1 MVETT
6 FNIKNS
12 DIADLFNKDLITME
26 DIVDKLLEQDDKIQE
41 LEYENEDLRDELRS
55 QEQIKEAS
63 IHLRVHMKY
72 MVLVKEILFRRL
84 DYGLYKY
91 EYL

>member
-12 DIADLFNKDLITME
+12 DIAYLFNKDLITME

-55 QEQIKEAS
+55 QEQIKEDFYTPKS
-63 IHLRVHMKY
+63 SYEV
-72 MVLVKEILFRRL
+72 
-84 DYGLYKY
+84 YGVSPRDFV
-91 EYL
+91 

>member
-6 FNIKNS
+6 FNIKNT
-12 DIADLFNKDLITME
+12 DIADLFTKDLITME

-55 QEQIKEAS
+55 QEQIKEDFYTPKS
-63 IHLRVHMKY
+63 SYEV
-72 MVLVKEILFRRL
+72 
-84 DYGLYKY
+84 YGVSPRDFV
-91 EYL
+91 

>member
-6 FNIKNS
+6 FNIKNT
-12 DIADLFNKDLITME
+12 DIADLFTKDLITME

-55 QEQIKEAS
+55 QEQIKEDFYTPKSAYE
-63 IHLRVHMKY
+63 V
-72 MVLVKEILFRRL
+72 
-84 DYGLYKY
+84 YGVSQRDFV
-91 EYL
+91 

>member
-6 FNIKNS
+6 FNIKNT

-55 QEQIKEAS
+55 QEQIKEDFYTPKSAYE
-63 IHLRVHMKY
+63 V
-72 MVLVKEILFRRL
+72 
-84 DYGLYKY
+84 YGVSQRDFV
-91 EYL
+91 

>member
-6 FNIKNS
+6 FNIKNT
-12 DIADLFNKDLITME
+12 DIADLFSKDLITME

-55 QEQIKEAS
+55 QEQIKEDFYTPKSAYE
-63 IHLRVHMKY
+63 V
-72 MVLVKEILFRRL
+72 
-84 DYGLYKY
+84 YGVSQRDFV
-91 EYL
+91 

>member
-6 FNIKNS
+6 FNIKNT
-12 DIADLFNKDLITME
+12 DIADLFTKDLITME

-55 QEQIKEAS
+55 REQIKEDFYTPKNYYD
-63 IHLRVHMKY
+63 V
-72 MVLVKEILFRRL
+72 
-84 DYGLYKY
+84 YGVS
-91 EYL
+91 ERDFI

>member
-6 FNIKNS
+6 FNIKNT
-12 DIADLFNKDLITME
+12 DIADLFTKDLITIE

-55 QEQIKEAS
+55 QEQIKEDFYTPKS
-63 IHLRVHMKY
+63 SYEV
-72 MVLVKEILFRRL
+72 
-84 DYGLYKY
+84 YGVS
-91 EYL
+91 ERDFV

>member
-55 QEQIKEAS
+55 QEQIKEDFYTPKS
-63 IHLRVHMKY
+63 VY
-72 MVLVKEILFRRL
+72 EV
-84 DYGLYKY
+84 YGVSPRDFI
-91 EYL
+91 

>member
-6 FNIKNS
+6 FNIKNT
-12 DIADLFNKDLITME
+12 DIADFFTKDLITME

-55 QEQIKEAS
+55 QEQIKEDFYTPKSAYE
-63 IHLRVHMKY
+63 V
-72 MVLVKEILFRRL
+72 
-84 DYGLYKY
+84 YGVSPRDFI
-91 EYL
+91 

>member
-41 LEYENEDLRDELRS
+41 LEYENEYLRDELRS
-55 QEQIKEAS
+55 QEQIKEDFYTPKSAYE
-63 IHLRVHMKY
+63 V
-72 MVLVKEILFRRL
+72 
-84 DYGLYKY
+84 YGVSQRDFV
-91 EYL
+91 

>member
-6 FNIKNS
+6 FNIKNT
-12 DIADLFNKDLITME
+12 DIADLFSKDLITIE

-55 QEQIKEAS
+55 QEQIKEDFYTPKS
-63 IHLRVHMKY
+63 SYEV
-72 MVLVKEILFRRL
+72 
-84 DYGLYKY
+84 YGVS
-91 EYL
+91 ERDFV

>member
-6 FNIKNS
+6 FNIKNT
-12 DIADLFNKDLITME
+12 DIADLFTKDLITME

-55 QEQIKEAS
+55 QEQIKEDFYTPKSAYE
-63 IHLRVHMKY
+63 V
-72 MVLVKEILFRRL
+72 
-84 DYGLYKY
+84 YGVSQRDFA
-91 EYL
+91 

>member
-6 FNIKNS
+6 FNIKNT
-12 DIADLFNKDLITME
+12 DIADFFTKDLITME

-55 QEQIKEAS
+55 QEQIKEDFYTPKS
-63 IHLRVHMKY
+63 SYEV
-72 MVLVKEILFRRL
+72 
-84 DYGLYKY
+84 YGVSQRDFV
-91 EYL
+91 

>member
-6 FNIKNS
+6 FNIKNT
-12 DIADLFNKDLITME
+12 DIADLFSKDLITME

-55 QEQIKEAS
+55 QEQIKEDFYTPKSAYE
-63 IHLRVHMKY
+63 V
-72 MVLVKEILFRRL
+72 
-84 DYGLYKY
+84 YGVSQRDFI
-91 EYL
+91 

>member
-55 QEQIKEAS
+55 QEQIKEDFYTPKSAYE
-63 IHLRVHMKY
+63 V
-72 MVLVKEILFRRL
+72 
-84 DYGLYKY
+84 YGVSQRDFV
-91 EYL
+91 